1 MILLTLLGIASIFY
15 LIFSVLRFIFGIRP
29 GAPWQGRGRKK
40 EGEVSID
47 YVPPRKEMKDAR
59 PADKADAGEYVDFEK
74 ID

>member
-1 MILLTLLGIASIFY
+1 MILLTLLGIASIIY

-29 GAPWQGRGRKK
+29 GALRQERKK

-47 YVPPRKEMKDAR
+47 YVPPRKDMKDAR
-59 PADKADAGEYVDFEK
+59 PADKADEGDYVDFEK